1 MCKDDVLLRKIIF
14 LIVIFMISIVIL
26 IARIFS
32 ISTNQ
37 SLNNNKDF
45 YKLKIHGQR
54 GMIYDCNNIPL
65 VENENKIFVSVIPNK
80 ENFVKIINNVSD
92 DQRVRFVKKF
102 KKNLP
107 FICEVNKN
115 IKYNNLK
122 TFKIPIRSKK
132 YNKSCHIVG
141 YVSDENFGV
150 SGIEKAFDDTHIM
163 EEFQAGAMNKLLEVM
178 HGKHEN

>member
-1 MCKDDVLLRKIIF
+1 MV
-14 LIVIFMISIVIL
+14 SIVIL

-92 DQRVRFVKKF
+92 DQRVRFVKK
-102 KKNLP
+102 
-107 FICEVNKN
+107 
-115 IKYNNLK
+115 
-122 TFKIPIRSKK
+122 SK
-132 YNKSCHIVG
+132 
-141 YVSDENFGV
+141 
-150 SGIEKAFDDTHIM
+150 
-163 EEFQAGAMNKLLEVM
+163 
-178 HGKHEN
+178 